1 MLTDRSGE
9 PHRIAESTAAIR
21 DREGGI
27 VGAVLVF
34 RDITEQH
41 RIEEQLRQ
49 AQRMESLGN
58 LAGGVAH
65 DFNNLL
71 SPILGYVDLALQE
84 LPKTDPLHGDLVV
97 VRQAAERAAGLT
109 RQLLAVSRKQVLE
122 FQVLDINSVL
132 SEVRGIL
139 RHLVREDIEIELL
152 PGPDLGLVRAD
163 ASQVHQTVVNLVV
176 NACDAMPEGGR
187 LRIETQNALLGAG
200 SDTRGEIPPGPYVAL
215 IISDTGAGILPELL
229 PRIFDPFFTTKARGR
244 GTGLG
249 LATVFGIAS
258 QHGGSLAVE
267 STPGEGSTFRVYF
280 PRVDGPT
287 VSPERNAVEVKQL
300 RGSETVLVM
309 EDDES
314 VRALTR
320 DMLTHLGYEVLA
332 PETIEQ
338 ALELVAS
345 HPSSIHL
352 LLTDV
357 VMPGMSGHKLC
368 EKARSLRPD
377 LKVLFMSG
385 YADDEIA
392 NHVLVG
398 DRPSFLQKPFSV
410 KNLGEKLRA
419 VLDG

>member
-1 MLTDRSGE
+1 
-9 PHRIAESTAAIR
+9 
-21 DREGGI
+21 
-27 VGAVLVF
+27 
-34 RDITEQH
+34 
-41 RIEEQLRQ
+41 
-49 AQRMESLGN
+49 
-58 LAGGVAH
+58 
-65 DFNNLL
+65 
-71 SPILGYVDLALQE
+71 
-84 LPKTDPLHGDLVV
+84 
-97 VRQAAERAAGLT
+97 
-109 RQLLAVSRKQVLE
+109 
-122 FQVLDINSVL
+122 
-132 SEVRGIL
+132 
-139 RHLVREDIEIELL
+139 
-152 PGPDLGLVRAD
+152 
-163 ASQVHQTVVNLVV
+163 
-176 NACDAMPEGGR
+176 
-187 LRIETQNALLGAG
+187 
-200 SDTRGEIPPGPYVAL
+200 VAL